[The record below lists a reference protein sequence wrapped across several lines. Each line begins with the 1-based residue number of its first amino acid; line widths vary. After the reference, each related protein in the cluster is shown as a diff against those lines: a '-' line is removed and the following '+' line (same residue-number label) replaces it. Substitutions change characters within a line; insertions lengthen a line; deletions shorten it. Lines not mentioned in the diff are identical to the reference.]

1 MPNITE
7 ILANESGLQ
16 YSGVEDASSKTG
28 SYPNIGAITGVF
40 KRGCYN
46 KPMTITKANQ
56 RAMLGYDPE
65 NPAYAAIADALDA
78 GLPSVQ
84 VLRIKGQAGGGALPP
99 FPDMSEDGAADF
111 IQYRGWFG
119 LSWMSDIQWN
129 LEIDGVIYTQTKPI
143 PYPFKDTLDGSI
155 HQILIDHGLEEMF
168 TVTEDS
174 SGGGYMYLNEIGVKR
189 IRFIPLSLTTEYP
202 DKYPYRVEGAEV
214 IEDHVTKVWSFIL
227 KKLPEEG

>member
-84 VLRIKGQAGGGALPP
+84 VLRIKAGVELICQNFEFASIYVRLTPVPP
-99 FPDMSEDGAADF
+99 ISLAKLLADAKNKILNVSISRDAQGPWETVNYTVNNETPAGTVSF
-111 IQYRGWFG
+111 TIQSNNEFNYVR
-119 LSWMSDIQWN
+119 
-129 LEIDGVIYTQTKPI
+129 VCA
-143 PYPFKDTLDGSI
+143 PYQVDLYA
-155 HQILIDHGLEEMF
+155 
-168 TVTEDS
+168 V
-174 SGGGYMYLNEIGVKR
+174 
-189 IRFIPLSLTTEYP
+189 
-202 DKYPYRVEGAEV
+202 
-214 IEDHVTKVWSFIL
+214 
-227 KKLPEEG
+227 